1 MAVVYPEETTVV
13 KPSRQQRVVGSL
25 PPDRGRRG
33 SGVGGDCGYKL
44 PANLPLSPPAVRLW
58 ARLVVK
64 GTSACTSEGN
74 FVSTLRLID
83 NRGHSFVTVQ
93 GVAREGDRGRST
105 ISSFLKHFRRL
116 PHHPHVR
123 ASADRWNFSCY
134 SSRLLV
140 YSRCS
145 FPIAPTLTDVA
156 LP

>member
-1 MAVVYPEETTVV
+1 VAQLRFGVAGCQRYEDGYFTAY
-13 KPSRQQRVVGSL
+13 RQIAAEGFDFVFHYGDYIYEYRVVRPGERPL
-25 PPDRGRRG
+25 PVVRVMPDEEPFR
-33 SGVGGDCGYKL
+33 
-44 PANLPLSPPAVRLW
+44 
-58 ARLVVK
+58 
-64 GTSACTSEGN
+64 
-74 FVSTLRLID
+74 
-83 NRGHSFVTVQ
+83 

-123 ASADRWNFSCY
+123 ASAERWNFSCY